1 MIKSILHGVRE
12 YMNVQAISFSGIF
25 MIIYNETIMK
35 GLNLFSFVSDSNPS
49 LLLAKSKVKAKTI
62 QLRFK

>member
-1 MIKSILHGVRE
+1 
-12 YMNVQAISFSGIF
+12 
-25 MIIYNETIMK
+25 MK
-35 GLNLFSFVSDSNPS
+35 GSNLFSFVSDSNPS